1 MVGAVAA
8 ERLEDAVT
16 VEISGDTQWSLTA
29 RV

>member
-8 ERLEDAVT
+8 ERLEDAVM